1 MRFSML
7 CLLLF
12 LATTTPLS
20 RADQDP
26 NGLPANPT
34 SMLRRG
40 GRALNTCECAN
51 ATGSD
56 QYDWDVS
63 GKEVSP
69 TFQVMIDTCF
79 RCTDDRSWCS
89 GTIINRRY
97 VLTAAHCLFKK
108 KKRFFFE
115 DYSWMAYDDHRK
127 VYKFRVV
134 AGEPNMCDGAWDN
147 EGGQKISVRRAH
159 IHPEYKWADPYDP
172 LPRND
177 IAILELETDIKFG
190 DHVKP
195 ACLPTNPDD
204 DFDGMTAIE
213 SDNAR
218 CRLKRTSLTILGR
231 GNQNCT
237 DWTKRSNQP
246 NKPDETTLNNTTR
259 MCAGKGTWD
268 SECTVDN
275 GDPLVVEK
283 DHKYVLVG
291 VKSYGGGC
299 NWMPNHPRVYARVTN
314 YLDWI
319 ADITK
324 DGNC

>member
-12 LATTTPLS
+12 LATATPLS
-20 RADQDP
+20 LADQDP
-26 NGLPANPT
+26 NRLPANPT
-34 SMLRRG
+34 SKLRSS
-40 GRALNTCECAN
+40 GRALNTCECAR

-56 QYDWDVS
+56 QDDWYVS

-69 TFQVMIDTCF
+69 TFQVMVYTE
-79 RCTDDRSWCS
+79 RHWCT

-97 VLTAAHCLFKK
+97 VLTAAHCLYNKK
-108 KKRFFFE
+108 KTFFNE
-115 DYSWMAYDDHRK
+115 
-127 VYKFRVV
+127 KFPWYVPDGTWTDAWDLKVV
-134 AGEPNMCDGAWDN
+134 AGEPNLCDGSWDN
-147 EGGQKISVRRAH
+147 EGGQKISVIRTYR
-159 IHPEYKWADPYDP
+159 HPEHKFANSKDP
-172 LPRND
+172 LPHND
-177 IAILELETDIKFG
+177 IAILELKTDIKFG

-213 SDNAR
+213 SDFGGMHG

-237 DWTKRSNQP
+237 DWTKRSE
-246 NKPDETTLNNTTR
+246 PDETKHDDTTW
-259 MCAGKGTWD
+259 MCAFGKD
-268 SECTVDN
+268 AEACTIDN
-275 GDPLVVEK
+275 GGPLVVEK
-283 DHKYVLVG
+283 DHKYMLVG
-291 VKSYGGGC
+291 VTSYGGGC
-299 NWMPNHPRVYARVTN
+299 NWTPDHPSIYARVTD